1 MKKIFAIVS
10 LVLVLT
16 SCEND
21 VKTNSPAFQGE
32 KDNLFWRAG
41 DSRVTLNTDGTVTI
55 NAYTDYEVIS
65 ATVPNA
71 VGTYDLG
78 TANNAIFASYSFN
91 NQGTLLYYETSYQ
104 AGPVNK
110 IQLINQGT
118 GYASLNNQVVQTSTT
133 GGGNGLQLYLKAL
146 SNGLVIDSTKATTRG
161 IDYLPGDVVTALG
174 GNNNA
179 KFKVVNTTKSNG
191 TVTIEKIENGAYTGT
206 IMFNAS
212 DEDGNVVNFNN
223 GTFYKVP
230 VF

>member
-1 MKKIFAIVS
+1 MKKIFAILS
-10 LVLVLT
+10 LVLVVS

-21 VKTNSPAFQGE
+21 VKTNTPAFQGE
-32 KDNLFWRAG
+32 KDNMFWRAS
-41 DSRVTLNTDGTVTI
+41 DSKVTVNSNGTITI
-55 NAYTDYEVIS
+55 SGYADYDVIS
-65 ATVPNA
+65 VTVPNA

-78 TANNAIFASYSFN
+78 TANNSVYASYTYN
-91 NQGTLLYYETSYQ
+91 YEATTLYYETSYQ

-110 IQLINQGT
+110 IQLINQGS

-146 SNGLVIDSTKATTRG
+146 PSGLVIDSTKATTRG

-191 TVTIEKIENGAYTGT
+191 TVTIEKIENGTYTGKM
-206 IMFNAS
+206 MFNATD
-212 DEDGNVVNFNN
+212 DEGNVVNFNN